1 MIYQVDNKYKQWYN
15 TLGGDILYNYIISSD
30 DTLLCNQ
37 KIEELQKQFNME
49 MDINSYDL
57 ADDGIYSIIDDL
69 STISLFD
76 LPKFL
81 IVKSF
86 EEVMNISENALA
98 ELLKAMNDVNS
109 NNIIVFITYKSIDSK
124 NTNANKIKKYCTSID
139 LRIKNMPMP
148 EYVLKRF
155 NDDGYEIESQAV
167 ALLCSYVDSFELLG
181 QYIDILESY
190 KLNEKKIIDSDIRL
204 MVSEPIENNVYQLVE
219 AVLKNDKAI
228 IFKYYNDLKLMN
240 IQASYLVSLLITK
253 FQELYNVY
261 ILVRAKYQQNDL
273 AELFNVSPGRA
284 YYMIK
289 NAKNTT
295 MQKIK
300 DNLSLLNKLEYDIKS
315 GRIEQS
321 LGLELYFLR

>member
-1 MIYQVDNKYKQWYN
+1 M
-15 TLGGDILYNYIISSD
+15 YNYIISSD

-76 LPKFL
+76 IPKFL

-86 EEVMNISENALA
+86 EEISNISDNALA
-98 ELLKAMNDVNS
+98 ELLKAINDVNS
-109 NNIIVFITYKSIDSK
+109 NNIIVFITYKNIDSK
-124 NTNANKIKKYCTSID
+124 NNNAIKIKKYCTSID
-139 LRIKNMPMP
+139 IRVKNMSMP
-148 EYVLKRF
+148 EYTLKRF
-155 NDDGYEIESQAV
+155 NTDGYQIDNQAV
-167 ALLCSYVDSFELLG
+167 SLLCSYVDSFDLLG
-181 QYIDILESY
+181 QYIDILEAY
-190 KLNEKKIIDSDIRL
+190 KLNEKSINDSDIRL
-204 MVSEPIENNVYQLVE
+204 MVSAPIENDVYQLVE

-228 IFKYYNDLKLMN
+228 MFQYYNDLKLMN

-261 ILVRAKYQQNDL
+261 ILVRAKFQQNEL
-273 AELFNVSPGRA
+273 AELFNVSLGRA

-289 NAKNTT
+289 NVKNTT

-300 DNLSLLNKLEYDIKS
+300 DNLSLLNKLELDIKS
-315 GRIEQS
+315 GKIDQS